1 MGLTILINAVFR
13 KNSNFSLEAKEMAG
27 NWKTRKINWE
37 TRNNIKISIP
47 HIACNFSCKKET
59 NGGKIYTNSY
69 FHKWENVQNFQ
80 GDLHHYSTWYSIIAL
95 VTPRLI
101 RFLKWFWNSKE
112 AVKADWKSHTE
123 TGLHDCGKACPSN
136 LQKDQK
142 QRLTFSFLF
151 TPPSRVIYWGFVHI
165 DSFRRGIYMS
175 SPCSRTDEKSLSH
188 LLVTESIRNY
198 CRRGN
203 SICGLEDNLS
213 TLREWLC
220 SLVVD

>member
-151 TPPSRVIYWGFVHI
+151 TPPSRIIYWA
-165 DSFRRGIYMS
+165 SFISIPSVEVFTCHHLVPELMKNHSVTFWLLSQFETIAGVGIQFAVWKIIYQHWEN
-175 SPCSRTDEKSLSH
+175 DFA
-188 LLVTESIRNY
+188 V
-198 CRRGN
+198 
-203 SICGLEDNLS
+203 
-213 TLREWLC
+213 
-220 SLVVD
+220 

>member
-101 RFLKWFWNSKE
+101 RFFKKTQKKQSKLTE
-112 AVKADWKSHTE
+112 KAIQKQDYMTVEKLVLPTFKKTKNRGSLFRFFLRHRAE
-123 TGLHDCGKACPSN
+123 SYTGLRSY
-136 LQKDQK
+136 
-142 QRLTFSFLF
+142 RFL
-151 TPPSRVIYWGFVHI
+151 PSRYLHVI
-165 DSFRRGIYMS
+165 
-175 SPCSRTDEKSLSH
+175 
-188 LLVTESIRNY
+188 
-198 CRRGN
+198 
-203 SICGLEDNLS
+203 
-213 TLREWLC
+213 TLFQN
-220 SLVVD
+220 

>member
-37 TRNNIKISIP
+37 TRNNIKINIP

-151 TPPSRVIYWGFVHI
+151 TPPSRIIYWA
-165 DSFRRGIYMS
+165 SFISIPSVEVFTCHHLVPELMKNHSVTFWLLSQFETIAGVGIQFAVWKIIYQHWEN
-175 SPCSRTDEKSLSH
+175 DFA
-188 LLVTESIRNY
+188 V
-198 CRRGN
+198 
-203 SICGLEDNLS
+203 
-213 TLREWLC
+213 
-220 SLVVD
+220 